1 MDFSNKVALVTGSS
15 KGIGAAC
22 IKDLASKNCDV
33 IINYNTD
40 IDGALKVKKEIEK
53 YNVKS
58 LLVKCDISNEDEVK
72 EMFNMIINTFGKL
85 DILINNAGFA
95 IDTLFENKTKEN
107 FMRTL
112 EVNLVGTFLVS
123 KYASEIML
131 KNKKG
136 KIVNIS
142 STNGINKY
150 FPMCLDYDASKA
162 GIISLTH
169 NLSLQFAPY
178 INVNAVAPGWVGTE
192 NEIDNVDEEY
202 IKSEEEKIF
211 IKRIAKPEE
220 IAKVVTFLVS
230 DDASYI
236 NNQVIVVDGGT
247 Y

>member
-15 KGIGAAC
+15 KGIGTAC
-22 IKDLASKNCDV
+22 IKDLASRNCDV
-33 IINYNTD
+33 IINYNSD

-72 EMFNMIINTFGKL
+72 EMFNIIINSFGKL
-85 DILINNAGFA
+85 DILVNNAGIA

-131 KNKKG
+131 KNKNG

-211 IKRIAKPEE
+211 INRIAKPEE